1 MSENTT
7 RASLDL
13 LFNVSR
19 ELTSDLDLRTVLARA
34 LSLSSKSIG
43 AERASVIVVDDHQQP
58 VEAAIIVQDRLMPHT
73 VELLRGTLEH
83 GLAGWVFR
91 TRQPALISD
100 SSQDERWQQR
110 PDDAAERSGAKS
122 ALCVPVIARDQVLG
136 VITIVH
142 PTPNFFTDE
151 HLALLGSIA
160 DQAGIAIYNARLH
173 SDLQAAH
180 RRYQELFED
189 SIDPICITGWN
200 GVIHE
205 ANRQAELLSGREGQL
220 LRGIHMEDLLGL
232 NADWLLEQELEL
244 QQNRM
249 VRTEA
254 RLHALGGETVPVEAY
269 IRRVNINGEDALQW
283 ILRDISEREALDA
296 LRETLTESIVHDLRA
311 PLSNIIS
318 SLEFFNV
325 FLPAEDN
332 ENLRE
337 VLSIASRSAARMFRL
352 ITSLLDINRLENGQS
367 ITERKWVDTAPL
379 IYEAV
384 DAVQPNADG
393 KKQTIVTEI
402 DKDLPQLWVDQDMI
416 TRVLINL
423 LDNAVKYTPNEGK
436 IVLAVGRNKDMVE
449 FMVED
454 SGPGIPPEERDT
466 VFNKFYR
473 LRSEHKKTGFGLGL
487 AFCKLAVEA
496 HSGRIWVDDSQCQGS
511 CFRFSLPIDP
521 YPPVDP
527 A

>member
-1 MSENTT
+1 MSETIT

-13 LFNVSR
+13 LYNVSR

-34 LSLSSKSIG
+34 ISLSSKSIG
-43 AERASVIVVDDHQQP
+43 AERASIIVVDDRQEP
-58 VEAAIIVQDRLMPHT
+58 VEAAINVQGRLVPHT
-73 VELLRGTLEH
+73 VEMLRGTLEH
-83 GLAGWVFR
+83 GLAGWVMR
-91 TRQPALISD
+91 KRQPALILD
-100 SSQDERWQQR
+100 SSQDVRWQQR

-122 ALCVPVIARDQVLG
+122 ALCVPVIARDQVVG

-142 PTPNFFTDE
+142 PMPNFFSSE
-151 HLALLGSIA
+151 HLNLLGAIA

-173 SDLQAAH
+173 NDLQSAH

-189 SIDPICITGWN
+189 SIDPIFITGWN
-200 GVIHE
+200 GVILE
-205 ANRQAELLSGREGQL
+205 GNRQAELLTGRRGL
-220 LRGIHMEDLLGL
+220 ALRQTNMTDVLGL
-232 NADWLLEQELEL
+232 AEDWLGEQHIEL

-249 VRTEA
+249 IATEA
-254 RLHALGGETVPVEAY
+254 DLRPLNGDSIPVEAY

-283 ILRDISEREALDA
+283 ILRDITERVTLDA

-325 FLPAEDN
+325 YLPAEDN

-352 ITSLLDINRLENGQS
+352 ITSLLDINRLEKGQS
-367 ITERKWVDTAPL
+367 ITERKWVDARTL

-384 DAVQPNADG
+384 DAIQPNADG
-393 KKQTIVTEI
+393 KKQNLEI
-402 DKDLPQLWVDQDMI
+402 SIDPNLVRLWVDADMI

-423 LDNAVKYTPNEGK
+423 LDNAVKYTPNEGR
-436 IVLAVGRNKDMVE
+436 IILTANLSGDTIEIAVQ
-449 FMVED
+449 D
-454 SGPGIPPEERDT
+454 SGGGIPIEERET

-487 AFCKLAVEA
+487 AFCKLAVET
-496 HSGRIWVDDSQCQGS
+496 HGGRIWVADPVGPGS
-511 CFRFSLPIDP
+511 CFRVSLPATPDT
-521 YPPVDP
+521 P
-527 A
+527 AADG